1 MEGFF
6 YWLILLVI
14 VVAYTFLIIFMDRKL
29 LSMKDP
35 DAVLSFTEN
44 KDKVTG
50 NFLLLL
56 PIDDVRQKD
65 YIRVEIQN
73 RVQEV
78 SLEDVIDSVE

>member
-14 VVAYTFLIIFMDRKL
+14 IVAYTFLIIFMDRKL
-29 LSMKDP
+29 LSMEDP
-35 DAVLSFTEN
+35 DAVLSFTE
-44 KDKVTG
+44 KEDKVNG

-56 PIDDVRQKD
+56 PIDLVRQKD